1 MLEVHFFERIVI
13 TKFADT
19 NSRNLATYPAKI
31 PNDVFFSGASVLQWK
46 NHGTTPRKINMEH
59 NHGGLEDHFPF

>member
-19 NSRNLATYPAKI
+19 NSCNLATYPAKI
-31 PNDVFFSGASVLQWK
+31 PNDVFFSGASVKKSW
-46 NHGTTPRKINMEH
+46 NYTP
-59 NHGGLEDHFPF
+59 ED